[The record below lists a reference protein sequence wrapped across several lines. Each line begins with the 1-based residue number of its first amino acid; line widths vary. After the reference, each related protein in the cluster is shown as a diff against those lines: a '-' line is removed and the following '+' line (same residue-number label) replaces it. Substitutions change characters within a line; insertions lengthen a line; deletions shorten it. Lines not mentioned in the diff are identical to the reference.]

1 MQIDFATSGR
11 IIFGNGKAKELP
23 QLVQGLGQRA
33 FIARSKSHPFA
44 QQVNTLL
51 RTVDVEVIEYVV
63 QGEPTIQSVKTALEQ
78 ARAAQCDLVIGIGGG
93 SVIDTGKAV
102 AAMLANP
109 GDMMDYLEVVGLGK
123 KIGNRSKPYIAI
135 PTTAGTGSEV
145 TRNAVI
151 AVPEKRVKVSMRS
164 ATMLPDVALVDPELS
179 ISMSPAL
186 TASTGMDAFIQ
197 VIEPYVSNG
206 ANAMVDMFCRDAIPR
221 AAGNLYKAY
230 QDGQD
235 RTAREQMAWV
245 SLMGGL
251 SLANARLGASHGFA
265 GPIGGMFDAPHG
277 TICAAVMPA
286 VMSVNIKAVKERA
299 GESEALKRYTEIA
312 EWMTGKAAAE
322 PEEGA
327 EWMREICRDLKIPR
341 LADLGIS
348 RSDFEQIVEKAGHS
362 SSMKGNPVQLTHDE
376 LIEILDSSF

>member
-1 MQIDFATSGR
+1 MQIDFATCGR
-11 IIFGNGKAKELP
+11 ILFGSGKATELP
-23 QLVQGLGQRA
+23 QLVQGMGQRA

-44 QQVNTLL
+44 QQICALL
-51 RTVDVEVIEYVV
+51 RTIHIEAVEYTV
-63 QGEPTIQSVKTALEQ
+63 QGEPSIDSVKSALDQ

-109 GDMMDYLEVVGLGK
+109 GDLMDYLEVVGLGK
-123 KIGNRSKPYIAI
+123 KISNRSKPYVAI

-164 ATMLPDVALVDPELS
+164 ATMLPDVALIDPELTF
-179 ISMSPAL
+179 SMSPAL

-206 ANAMVDMFCRDAIPR
+206 ANAIVDMFCRDAIPR
-221 AAGNLYKAY
+221 AARNLFKAY

-251 SLANARLGASHGFA
+251 SLANARLGAAHGFA

-286 VMSVNIKAVKERA
+286 VMSVNIRALTERA
-299 GESEALKRYTEIA
+299 SESEAIKRYAEIA
-312 EWMTGKAAAE
+312 EWMIGSAAAE
-322 PEEGA
+322 AEESA
-327 EWMREICRDLKIPR
+327 EWMKQICRDLKIPR
-341 LADLGIS
+341 LADLGIN
-348 RSDFEQIVEKAGHS
+348 RSDFEQIVEKASHS
-362 SSMKGNPVQLTHDE
+362 SSMKGNPVQLTRE
-376 LIEILDSSF
+376 EMIEILDLSY

>member
-11 IIFGNGKAKELP
+11 ILFGNGKVTELP

-33 FIARSKSHPFA
+33 FVARSKSHPYA
-44 QQVNTLL
+44 QQISTLL
-51 RTVDVEVIEYVV
+51 QTIDVEAVEYVV
-63 QGEPTIQSVKTALEQ
+63 QGEPSIESVKNALDQ

-109 GDMMDYLEVVGLGK
+109 GDMMDYLEVVGLGR
-123 KIGNRSKPYIAI
+123 KIANRSKPYIAI

-164 ATMLPDVALVDPELS
+164 ATMLPDVALIDPELS
-179 ISMSPAL
+179 MSMSPAL

-206 ANAMVDMFCRDAIPR
+206 ANAIVDLFCRDAIPR
-221 AAGNLYKAY
+221 AAKNLFKAY

-235 RTAREQMAWV
+235 WAAREQMAWV

-286 VMSVNIKAVKERA
+286 VMSVNIRA
-299 GESEALKRYTEIA
+299 LKKRASESEAIKRYAEIA
-312 EWMTGKAAAE
+312 EWMTGKAAVEA
-322 PEEGA
+322 EEGA
-327 EWMREICRDLKIPR
+327 EWMEQICRDLKIPR
-341 LADLGIS
+341 LADLGIH

-362 SSMKGNPVQLTHDE
+362 SSMKGNPAQLTHDE
-376 LIEILDSSF
+376 MIEILDLSY